1 MPQDLPMGHQQQDLI
16 QYLTTISK
24 IEQDTG
30 IAFFPDLPAETRT
43 ELESDAETR
52 LW

>member
-1 MPQDLPMGHQQQDLI
+1 MGHQQRDLI
-16 QYLTTISK
+16 QYLTTITK

-30 IAFFPDLPAETRT
+30 IAFFPDFSAELRT
-43 ELESDAETR
+43 EVENDSETR